1 MAAEEEEEEEEE
13 EEASTEEEEVEV
25 LVAVGSIACEGLL
38 ESGETIKARRWC
50 GAVWYGAVGYEHGRG
65 GDGCYSE
72 RWRFCGMGQ
81 VE

>member
-1 MAAEEEEEEEEE
+1 MAAEEEEEEEEV
-13 EEASTEEEEVEV
+13 EASTEEEEEVEV

-38 ESGETIKARRWC
+38 ESIKARRWC
-50 GAVWYGAVGYEHGRG
+50 GAVWYGVVGYEHGRG